1 MYRIPRHVYFER
13 RRLTLAG
20 LLAFVAGYALY
31 AHIPATAFGLP
42 FPVFTGLLYTA
53 LVVLTSAVTS
63 YLLPNLRRLIDG
75 VALTR
80 LAFATWVVAAHGQD
94 IAASPVASAT
104 IVVGGAIILLRLG
117 SWIDT
122 ASRKPAA
129 PVLLVTITAQLRTL
143 AAWLDNAAARGSTNY
158 PASVGKGFATAPT
171 SLPNGLAAA

>member
-20 LLAFVAGYALY
+20 LFAFVAGYALY
-31 AHIPATAFGLP
+31 AHINATAFGLP

-53 LVVLTSAVTS
+53 LVVLTAAVTS

-80 LAFATWVVAAHGQD
+80 LAFATWVVAAHGQE
-94 IAASPVASAT
+94 IAASPSTTAA
-104 IVVGGAIILLRLG
+104 IVVGGAIVLLRLG
-117 SWIDT
+117 TWIDRS
-122 ASRKPAA
+122 SRKPAA
-129 PVLLVTITAQLRTL
+129 PLLLVAFAAQGRTL

-158 PASVGKGFATAPT
+158 PVPVGKGLASPGMPDGLATA
-171 SLPNGLAAA
+171 